1 MDFKRYEPENFN
13 AILPHENGRFMLV
26 ADHKAAMR
34 DQDDHSKAMA
44 TDYEKQIAALKD
56 TWKCFHCGFE
66 TTSRKEA
73 EAHFGD
79 GEGEP
84 TMCIFWLTMPDHER
98 VHAYQELSV
107 ELENERADIQRQAK
121 EIKRY
126 REALEKIEQRANERH
141 SGERERDV
149 VYAMYYLA
157 TNALKTKTEV

>member
-1 MDFKRYEPENFN
+1 MQQDESYDRVREALVRATETMRGQKEQIAELNQTLGLERGY
-13 AILPHENGRFMLV
+13 AHE
-26 ADHKAAMR
+26 
-34 DQDDHSKAMA
+34 
-44 TDYEKQIAALKD
+44 QIAALKA

-84 TMCIFWLTMPDHER
+84 SMCIFWLAMPDHER